1 MSSVPWQS
9 GMQWLNG
16 LLEAAFLVD
25 PLNHRVLDANPQACA
40 LSGYVLEELRNLCI
54 TQLTT
59 TPEDVNFWQNVK
71 TDQLITVHSQ
81 TLLHCADGVVRNVE
95 RRASPIAL
103 DANSSVYLLVLIDQT
118 PRIQAEEANEVVLS
132 KLLATFESTADGI
145 LVLDLHGNIQGFN
158 RLFSKIWKIPEEL
171 LVKRHDRAITSWMR
185 KQVSNLDVYDAHVER
200 ITTIPSLDGADNI
213 MLNDG
218 RVLECVTLPQMYR
231 RQPIGRVISFRD
243 ITNRLAAEARLKLA
257 ATVFESSLDA
267 IFITG
272 DDLCLLAVNPACQAL
287 MGQPADALVGRS
299 ILDLL
304 FDPNQRVD
312 LRALFTDLHT
322 QKRWN
327 GELSCRAADGRA
339 VPLMVSLVHEI
350 NAGLNITARVHC
362 IGVAHD
368 LTEKLAD
375 KERIY
380 ELAYKD
386 SLTGVANRLLL
397 AERFEYM
404 MAIARRDNHQFAVLF
419 IDIDRF
425 KHINESLSHAIGDQ
439 VLIKIAQRF
448 KACVRGVDTVA
459 RQSGDEFVI
468 LLHRTDV
475 HGAEH
480 VGNRILQAMEQPLE
494 LQDITLSVTCSI
506 GVAMFP
512 TDGDNANDLIRNAD
526 TAKSGIKASGRAAL
540 GFYQSKMNEGL
551 LARLQLNHRMRMG
564 LTGGHF
570 SLHYQP
576 QIRLVDDV
584 IVGVEALLRW
594 DDPLLGSVPPVQFIP
609 VAEDSGFIVTLGFWV
624 LEEAVRQA
632 AEWYNKGCPI
642 RVAVNVSALQ
652 FRQKSFVERVV
663 SVLKDARLPPQYLEL
678 ELTETILVGDAHLIT
693 LNLQRLSD
701 FGVQLSIDDFG
712 TGYSSLGYLK
722 RLPIHRL
729 KIDRSFVTDLS
740 TEEGDRAIIQAVV
753 NLAHS
758 LDLQVI
764 AEGVEN
770 QEQRQFLLEHQC
782 DEYQG
787 YLCSPALSAKELD
800 VFLLERGGK
809 V

>member
-1 MSSVPWQS
+1 MSNVPWKS
-9 GMQWLNG
+9 ALPWLNG
-16 LLEAAFLVD
+16 LLEAAFLID
-25 PLNHRVLDANPQACA
+25 PRKQLVLDANDMAC
-40 LSGYVLEELRNLCI
+40 
-54 TQLTT
+54 QLTGYSIEALKDFPVIQLT
-59 TPEDVNFWQNVK
+59 ATAEDAFFWQDVNDGHFAV
-71 TDQLITVHSQ
+71 LHS
-81 TLLHCADGVVRNVE
+81 DGILNCRSGDVRRVE
-95 RRASPIAL
+95 RRATPIHL
-103 DANSSVYLLVLIDQT
+103 EDSSVVYLMVLLDQT
-118 PRIQAEEANEVVLS
+118 SRIAAEEQHEKVLS
-132 KLLATFESTADGI
+132 ELRATLESTADGI
-145 LVLDLHGNIQGFN
+145 LVINLRGAIQGFN
-158 RLFSKIWKIPEEL
+158 RKFSSIWGIPDDL
-171 LVKRHDRAITSWMR
+171 LQQQNDRVINNWLRSQVK
-185 KQVSNLDVYDAHVER
+185 NLDSYDAH
-200 ITTIPSLDGADNI
+200 LDSFTHSPLTDGVDNI
-213 MLNDG
+213 ILKDS
-218 RVLECVTLPQMYR
+218 RVLECVTLPQLHR
-231 RQPIGRVISFRD
+231 GQPIGRVISFRD
-243 ITNRLAAEARLKLA
+243 ITSRLAAEARLQLA

-272 DDLCLLAVNPACQAL
+272 DDFCILTANPACQVL
-287 MGQPADALVGRS
+287 MGKSVSALTGQS
-299 ILDLL
+299 IFELL
-304 FDPNQRVD
+304 FDASKKIELQSIFSN
-312 LRALFTDLHT
+312 LHIL
-322 QKRWN
+322 KHWS
-327 GELSCRAADGRA
+327 GELSCRAMDGRV
-339 VPLMVSLVHEI
+339 VPLTVSLVYE
-350 NAGLNITARVHC
+350 AEAALAVSARVHC

-368 LTEKLAD
+368 LTERLAD

-404 MAIARRDNHQFAVLF
+404 MAVAKRDNHQFAVLF

-439 VLIKIAQRF
+439 VLIKLAQRF
-448 KACVRGVDTVA
+448 KLCTRGVDTVA

-468 LLHRTDV
+468 LLHRTDM

-480 VGNRILQAMEQPLE
+480 VGQRILQAMEQPLE
-494 LQDITLSVTCSI
+494 LPDITLTVTCSI

-512 TDGDNANDLIRNAD
+512 ADGDNANDLIRNAD
-526 TAKSGIKASGRAAL
+526 AAKSGIKSSGRAAL

-551 LARLQLNHRMRMG
+551 LARLQLNHRMR
-564 LTGGHF
+564 LALPAGHF
-570 SLHYQP
+570 CLHYQP
-576 QIRLVDDV
+576 QIRLSDDAV
-584 IVGVEALLRW
+584 VGVEALLRW
-594 DDPLLGSVPPVQFIP
+594 NDPLLGSVPPVQFIP

-632 AEWYNKGCPI
+632 AQWFEMGWPL

-652 FRQKSFVERVV
+652 FKQVSFVERVIK
-663 SVLKDARLPPQYLEL
+663 VLADANLPPQYLEL

-693 LNLQRLSD
+693 QNLQRLSD

-740 TEEGDRAIIQAVV
+740 TEEGDRAIIRAVV

-758 LDLQVI
+758 LRLQVI

-770 QEQRQFLLEHQC
+770 QEQREFLLASEC

-787 YLCSPALSAKELD
+787 YLCSPALPPLQLQA
-800 VFLLERGGK
+800 LLRGRAMA
-809 V
+809 

>member
-1 MSSVPWQS
+1 VNTVDWQS

-25 PLNHRVLDANPQACA
+25 PMTQLVLDANPKASD
-40 LSGYVLEELRNLCI
+40 LTGFPIEELKGRSV
-54 TQLTT
+54 TQFSS
-59 TPEDVNFWQNVK
+59 TPEDVYFWQDVSEGNF
-71 TDQLITVHSQ
+71 TTLHSDSLIG
-81 TLLHCADGVVRNVE
+81 CRNGEMRHVE
-95 RRASPIAL
+95 RRAIPIPL
-103 DANSSVYLLVLIDQT
+103 DSKRVVYLLLLMDQT
-118 PRIQAEEANEVVLS
+118 QRIKAEEDNEVVRS
-132 KLLATFESTADGI
+132 KLLATLESTADGI
-145 LVLDLHGNIQGFN
+145 LVIDLHGAIQGFN
-158 RLFSKIWKIPEEL
+158 RLFSAIWQIPEDL
-171 LVKRHDRAITSWMR
+171 LLNRNDRSIVAWLR
-185 KQVSNLDVYDAHVER
+185 DQVSNLDVYDAH
-200 ITTIPSLDGADNI
+200 LDRFSSVPDF
-213 MLNDG
+213 DG
-218 RVLECVTLPQMYR
+218 VGHIVLKDARVLECVTLPQMHR
-231 RQPIGRVISFRD
+231 GQPIGRVISFRD
-243 ITNRLAAEARLKLA
+243 ISSRLASEARLKLA

-267 IFITG
+267 IFIT
-272 DDLCLLAVNPACQAL
+272 DDRSRLLAANHACQVLLGKSAEAL
-287 MGQPADALVGRS
+287 IGFSVAD
-299 ILDLL
+299 IL
-304 FDPNQRVD
+304 FDKNQKINITE
-312 LRALFTDLHT
+312 LFANLHID
-322 QKRWN
+322 KRWS

-339 VPLMVSLVHEI
+339 VPLMLSLVYED
-350 NAGLNITARVHC
+350 NAVLNHTAAVRC

-397 AERFEYM
+397 AERFEHM
-404 MAIARRDNHQFAVLF
+404 MAIGRRDNHQFAVLF
-419 IDIDRF
+419 IDVDRF

-448 KACVRGVDTVA
+448 KSCVRGVDLVA

-468 LLHRTDV
+468 LLHRTDM

-494 LQDITLSVTCSI
+494 LQDITLTVTCSI

-512 TDGDNANDLIRNAD
+512 SDGDNANDLIRNAD
-526 TAKSGIKASGRAAL
+526 TAKSGVKSSGRAAL

-564 LTGGHF
+564 LPGGHF
-570 SLHYQP
+570 KLHYQP
-576 QIRLVDDV
+576 QIRLIDDV

-594 DDPLLGSVPPVQFIP
+594 DDPVLGSVPPVQFIP
-609 VAEDSGFIVTLGFWV
+609 VAEDSGFIVALGFWV

-632 AEWYNKGCPI
+632 AEWCNQGHPM

-652 FRQKSFVERVV
+652 FRQNSFVERVMK
-663 SVLKDARLPPQYLEL
+663 VLKDASLSPQFLEL
-678 ELTETILVGDAHLIT
+678 ELTETILVGDAHAIT

-740 TEEGDRAIIQAVV
+740 TEEGDRAIIRAVV

-758 LDLQVI
+758 LKLQVI

-770 QEQRQFLLEHQC
+770 LEQRRFLLESDC

-787 YLCSPALSAKELD
+787 YLCSPALSAQQLNE
-800 VFLLERGGK
+800 FLRKRTLIE
-809 V
+809 

>member
-1 MSSVPWQS
+1 MSKTAWQS
-9 GMQWLNG
+9 GMRWLEG
-16 LLEAAFLVD
+16 LLEAALLVD
-25 PLNHRVLDANPQACA
+25 PKTQKVLQANSKAQQLTG
-40 LSGYVLEELRNLCI
+40 LSGDVLI
-54 TQLTT
+54 DYPVVQLTA
-59 TPEDVNFWQNVK
+59 TPEDVFFWQDVGDGHYGVLHSNSLLNCQAGLVK
-71 TDQLITVHSQ
+71 
-81 TLLHCADGVVRNVE
+81 NVE
-95 RRASPIAL
+95 RKASPIEL
-103 DANSSVYLLVLIDQT
+103 DDASIVYLMVLIDQS
-118 PRIQAEEANEVVLS
+118 PRIQAEEQHEVVLS
-132 KLLATFESTADGI
+132 KLLATLESTADGI
-145 LVLDLHGNIQGFN
+145 LVIDMQGSIQGFN
-158 RLFSKIWKIPEEL
+158 RLFSSIWKIPDHL
-171 LVKRHDRAITSWMR
+171 LQQRDDRAINTWLR
-185 KQVSNLDVYDAHVER
+185 NQVSNVDTYDAHLELFSQSPHTKG
-200 ITTIPSLDGADNI
+200 IDNI
-213 MLNDG
+213 VLKDA
-218 RVLECVTLPQMYR
+218 RVLECVTLPQIHR
-231 RQPIGRVISFRD
+231 GLPIGRVISFRD
-243 ITNRLAAEARLKLA
+243 ITGRLAAEARLQLA

-267 IFITG
+267 IFIT
-272 DDLCLLAVNPACQAL
+272 DSQNCILAANKACQAL
-287 MGQPADALVGRS
+287 MGLSADALQGLS
-299 ILDLL
+299 ILDLM
-304 FDPNQRVD
+304 FDPSQKIEIESLLAN
-312 LRALFTDLHT
+312 LHIL
-322 QKRWN
+322 KSWS
-327 GELSCRAADGRA
+327 GELSCRSQDGRV
-339 VPLMVSLVHEI
+339 VPLMVSLVYEA
-350 NAGLNITARVHC
+350 NAGLNVTARVHC

-397 AERFEYM
+397 AERFDYM
-404 MAIARRDNHQFAVLF
+404 TAIAQRDNHQFAVLF

-439 VLIKIAQRF
+439 VLIKMAQRF
-448 KACVRGVDTVA
+448 KSCVRGVDTVA

-468 LLHRTDV
+468 LLHRTDM

-494 LQDITLSVTCSI
+494 LQDITLTVTCSI

-512 TDGDNANDLIRNAD
+512 ADGSNANDLIRNAD

-551 LARLQLNHRMRMG
+551 LARLQLNHRMRLG
-564 LTGGHF
+564 LASGHF
-570 SLHYQP
+570 KLHYQP
-576 QIRLVDDV
+576 QIRLSDDAV
-584 IVGVEALLRW
+584 VGVEALLRW

-609 VAEDSGFIVTLGFWV
+609 VAEDSGFIVALGFWV

-632 AEWYNKGCPI
+632 AEWYTKGWPL

-652 FRQKSFVERVV
+652 FKQNSFVERVIK
-663 SVLKDARLPPQYLEL
+663 VLLDANLPAQYLEL

-693 LNLQRLSD
+693 INLQRLSD
-701 FGVQLSIDDFG
+701 YGIQLSIDDFG

-758 LDLQVI
+758 LRLQVI

-770 QEQRQFLLEHQC
+770 QEQRQFLLDSEC

-787 YLCSPALSAKELD
+787 YLCSPALPPIQLEA
-800 VFLLERGGK
+800 LLKNKTR